1 MKPAISLKETTLNE
15 LVRRIVQT
23 VHPRRILLFG
33 SAARGQM
40 GPNSDLDILVVMP
53 DGIHRRHTAQT
64 LYRHLPAIG
73 IGKDIIVVTESDVRD
88 YGGNPSL
95 VLYPAL
101 REGKEVYL
109 AEK

>member
-1 MKPAISLKETTLNE
+1 
-15 LVRRIVQT
+15 
-23 VHPRRILLFG
+23 
-33 SAARGQM
+33 
-40 GPNSDLDILVVMP
+40 MP

-73 IGKDIIVVTESDVRD
+73 IEKDIIVVTESDVRD

>member
-1 MKPAISLKETTLNE
+1 MSDITGRRIDEV
-15 LVRRIVQT
+15 VRRIVEL
-23 VHPRRILLFG
+23 VHPRRIILFG
-33 SAARGQM
+33 SVARGQM

-53 DGIHRRHTAQT
+53 DGSHRPRTAQT

-73 IGKDIIVVTESDVRD
+73 IGKDIVVVTESDVRK

-101 REGKEVYL
+101 QEGKELYV
-109 AEK
+109 ARE